1 LFLSSTLVLRE
12 EFTRICPSSLSLQ
25 KSHNTRSFQVPDT
38 YKAERTISA
47 AFKEQK
53 QIDDVIRRLLD
64 RGVPRDHISVMGRN
78 FQSETRI
85 SGFITKKD
93 VILGGLRTGAIFGSL
108 FGSFLSLLTGVGVL
122 FIPFVGSIVAAG
134 PISAVLLG
142 AASGAIAG
150 SAGAGLVSVLTTL
163 GMPEDKAAIYQTRL
177 QAGEFLLM
185 AEVPS
190 DRAGEFQLLLE
201 SAGGEEIHTIEKTL
215 ARPCAGTC
223 NSPEDLSPEVRSH
236 LSDEAQRTFIERYNA
251 VFNEKNDEFTAENA
265 AWEAVHQQFDEDE
278 NGVWSKAKANV

>member
-1 LFLSSTLVLRE
+1 VSEVY
-12 EFTRICPSSLSLQ
+12 Q
-25 KSHNTRSFQVPDT
+25 
-38 YKAERTISA
+38 AERIVSA
-47 AFKEQK
+47 VFKEQK
-53 QIDDVIRRLLD
+53 QVDEVIRRLLD

-85 SGFITKKD
+85 AGFISKRD

-122 FIPFVGSIVAAG
+122 FIPFVGPIVAAG

-150 SAGAGLVSVLTTL
+150 SAGAGLVSVFTAM
-163 GMPEDKAAIYQTRL
+163 GMPEDKATIYQTRL

-190 DRAGEFQLLLE
+190 DRTGEFRLILE
-201 SAGGEEIHTIEKTL
+201 SAGGEELDTLDKTFT
-215 ARPCAGTC
+215 RPCLGPC
-223 NSPEDLSPEVRSH
+223 NSADDLSPEVRAH
-236 LSDEAQRTFIERYNA
+236 LSEDAQRTFIERYNA
-251 VFNEKNDEFTAENA
+251 TLNETSDEFTAEQSAWNA
-265 AWEAVHQQFDEDE
+265 VRQQFDEDE
-278 NGVWSKAKANV
+278 KGVYSKAKVGV